1 MKANKNYGE
10 GVVSY
15 DIFEIS
21 NAEMDQM
28 IEMRNR
34 VGEVISNH
42 LTNSDKKIYLSDN
55 ELVKV
60 WSILSVL
67 TKDATHRPTSE
78 FEKFSAVMSESD
90 IIDTISRQHS

>member
-15 DIFEIS
+15 DIFDIS

-28 IEMRNR
+28 IEVRNR
-34 VGEVISNH
+34 VGEVIANH
-42 LTNSDKKIYLSDN
+42 MTKSEKKIYLDDS

-60 WSILSVL
+60 WAILSVL
-67 TKDATHRPTSE
+67 TKDATHRATSE
-78 FEKFSAVMSESD
+78 FDKFSAMSGSD
-90 IIDTISRQHS
+90 IVNTISQQRS

>member
-15 DIFEIS
+15 DILSVSTI
-21 NAEMDQM
+21 EMDQM
-28 IEMRNR
+28 IEVRNR
-34 VGEVISNH
+34 VGEVIANH
-42 LTNSDKKIYLSDN
+42 MTEPDKKIYLSDS

-67 TKDATHRPTSE
+67 TKDATHHQTSE
-78 FEKFSAVMSESD
+78 FDKFSAMSESD
-90 IIDTISRQHS
+90 IVNTIGEQHS